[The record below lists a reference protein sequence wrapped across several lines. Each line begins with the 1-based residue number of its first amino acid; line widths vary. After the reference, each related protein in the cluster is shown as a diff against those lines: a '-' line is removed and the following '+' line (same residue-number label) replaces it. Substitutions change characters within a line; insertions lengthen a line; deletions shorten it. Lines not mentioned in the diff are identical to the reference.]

1 MPGGK
6 IPKLLQQ
13 LQPEE
18 SKREEPA
25 PMTNMM
31 KVYSQI
37 DQAELEKLGFDH
49 KSEFTND

>member
-1 MPGGK
+1 
-6 IPKLLQQ
+6 
-13 LQPEE
+13 
-18 SKREEPA
+18 
-25 PMTNMM
+25 MTNMM